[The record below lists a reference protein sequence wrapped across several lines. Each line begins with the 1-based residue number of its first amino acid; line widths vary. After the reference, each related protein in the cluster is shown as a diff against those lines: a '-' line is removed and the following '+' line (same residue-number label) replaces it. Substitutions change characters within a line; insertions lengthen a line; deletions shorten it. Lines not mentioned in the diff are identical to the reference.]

1 MEQAKKSNRRQVI
14 DLEVNESV
22 TFPIIKLRTIYSLTQ
37 EIKLMYT
44 RTFKVKSNKE
54 EGTVTVT
61 RIA

>member
-1 MEQAKKSNRRQVI
+1 MEQVKKSNRRQVI
-14 DLEVNESV
+14 DLEVNESA

-54 EGTVTVT
+54 AGTVTVT